1 MREVVLDT
9 ETTGLDAHSGD
20 RVVEIGCIELINHIP
35 TGETFHTYLNPE
47 RSMPE
52 AAFRI
57 HGLSD
62 EFLADK
68 PLFAAVAETFID
80 FIGDAPLV
88 IHNAEFDIKFLNAE
102 LARLER
108 GPIPMSRTIDTV
120 RMARQRFPGAQANL
134 DALCRRFGIDNSRR
148 DKHGALLD
156 ADLLAAVYLELI
168 GGRQPDLVL
177 GAETSVI
184 TVEIRRIARP
194 PRPHEASEAELAA
207 HRAFLDKFVKNS
219 LWDQP

>member
-35 TGETFHTYLNPE
+35 TGQTFHTYLNPE
-47 RSMPE
+47 RTMPE
-52 AAFRI
+52 GAFRI

-68 PLFAAVAETFID
+68 PLFASIAQKFLD
-80 FIGDAPLV
+80 FIGEAPLV
-88 IHNAEFDIKFLNAE
+88 IHNAEFDVKFLNAE
-102 LARLER
+102 LARLDIA
-108 GPIPMSRTIDTV
+108 PIPMSRTVDTV
-120 RMARQRFPGAQANL
+120 KMARQRFPGAQANL
-134 DALCRRFGIDNSRR
+134 DALCRRFGIDNSKR

-156 ADLLAAVYLELI
+156 ADLLAAVYLELL
-168 GGRQPDLVL
+168 GGRQAGLVL
-177 GAETSVI
+177 GVEVSVA

-194 PRPHEASEAELAA
+194 PRQHGPSEAELAI
-207 HRAFLDKFVKNS
+207 HRAFLDKFVKNA
-219 LWDQP
+219 LWDRP

>member
-20 RVVEIGCIELINHIP
+20 RVVEIGCVELINHIP

-52 AAFRI
+52 GAFRI

-68 PLFAAVAETFID
+68 PLFASIAGKFVD
-80 FIGDAPLV
+80 FIGEAPLV
-88 IHNAEFDIKFLNAE
+88 IHNAEFDVKFLNAE
-102 LARLER
+102 LARLDIA
-108 GPIPMSRTIDTV
+108 PIPMSRTIDTV
-120 RMARQRFPGAQANL
+120 KMARQRFPGAQANL
-134 DALCRRFGIDNSRR
+134 DALCRRFGIDNSKR

-156 ADLLAAVYLELI
+156 AELLAAVYLELL
-168 GGRQPDLVL
+168 GGRQAGLML
-177 GAETSVI
+177 GVEVSV
-184 TVEIRRIARP
+184 TTLEIRRIARP
-194 PRPHEASEAELAA
+194 PRPHAASEAELAA
-207 HRAFLDKFVKNS
+207 HRAFLDKFVKNA